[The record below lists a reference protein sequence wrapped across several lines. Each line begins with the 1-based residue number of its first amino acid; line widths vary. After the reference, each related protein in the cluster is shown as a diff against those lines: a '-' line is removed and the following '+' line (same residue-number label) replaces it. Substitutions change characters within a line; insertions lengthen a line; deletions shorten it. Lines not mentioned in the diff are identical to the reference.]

1 MQSESSGA
9 DDRDEGKSG
18 QMKYHDI
25 LGIRENATPQKIDA
39 AYTEKETL
47 LVRQREELGEKAF
60 STKKREID
68 KAKADCLVWL
78 ELPHAERLKRR
89 AAEYAKAAPN
99 RTNGVVFGV
108 CTGIDALCGNVCN
121 GCGSRD
127 SEGCCEDACGC
138 GGVPIAIDAIAWTA
152 VAILLIVKISQGI
165 FRISRR
171 WRIRRYNNAVTEK
184 PHLESQ
190 IASIRSSADRKIQ
203 EQRSKE
209 TRQRE
214 LNIYA
219 DFFESIG
226 SASTSEVRAQESA
239 RVEKQKDEV
248 ARTEQN
254 INDLNARLEK
264 VNEIIRQGRP

>member
-89 AAEYAKAAPN
+89 AAEYVKAAPN

-203 EQRSKE
+203 EQRSK
-209 TRQRE
+209 
-214 LNIYA
+214 
-219 DFFESIG
+219 
-226 SASTSEVRAQESA
+226 
-239 RVEKQKDEV
+239 
-248 ARTEQN
+248 
-254 INDLNARLEK
+254 
-264 VNEIIRQGRP
+264 

>member
-1 MQSESSGA
+1 MHS
-9 DDRDEGKSG
+9 
-18 QMKYHDI
+18 
-25 LGIRENATPQKIDA
+25 L
-39 AYTEKETL
+39 
-47 LVRQREELGEKAF
+47 
-60 STKKREID
+60 
-68 KAKADCLVWL
+68 
-78 ELPHAERLKRR
+78 
-89 AAEYAKAAPN
+89 
-99 RTNGVVFGV
+99 
-108 CTGIDALCGNVCN
+108 
-121 GCGSRD
+121 
-127 SEGCCEDACGC
+127 
-138 GGVPIAIDAIAWTA
+138 PIAIDAIAWTA

>member
-89 AAEYAKAAPN
+89 AAEYVKAAPN

-121 GCGSRD
+121 GCGS
-127 SEGCCEDACGC
+127 C

>member
-1 MQSESSGA
+1 M
-9 DDRDEGKSG
+9 
-18 QMKYHDI
+18 
-25 LGIRENATPQKIDA
+25 
-39 AYTEKETL
+39 
-47 LVRQREELGEKAF
+47 
-60 STKKREID
+60 
-68 KAKADCLVWL
+68 
-78 ELPHAERLKRR
+78 
-89 AAEYAKAAPN
+89 
-99 RTNGVVFGV
+99 
-108 CTGIDALCGNVCN
+108 CN